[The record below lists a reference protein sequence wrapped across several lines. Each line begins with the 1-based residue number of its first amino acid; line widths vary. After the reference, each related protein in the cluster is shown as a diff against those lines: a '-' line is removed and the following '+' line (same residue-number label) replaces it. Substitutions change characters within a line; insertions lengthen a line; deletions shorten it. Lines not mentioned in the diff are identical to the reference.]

1 MKGAQHGF
9 KGQYILVPTDLKKT
23 EIILPR
29 SYDEEYLISLA
40 LKCRL
45 TGVWLTINQFALL

>member
-9 KGQYILVPTDLKKT
+9 KGQYILVPTDLKKI